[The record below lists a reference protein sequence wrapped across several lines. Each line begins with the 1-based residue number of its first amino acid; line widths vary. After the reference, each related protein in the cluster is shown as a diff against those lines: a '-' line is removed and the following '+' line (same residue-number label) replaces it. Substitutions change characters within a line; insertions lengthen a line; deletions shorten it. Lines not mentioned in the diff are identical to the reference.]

1 MGRSQYKASLKKAE
15 AIGFLKA
22 LVPDVNA
29 AVGKASESG
38 ANDFKRSV
46 QTVAPVLTGEY
57 RSSYKVQ
64 FMADRSAEMGVPV
77 FGVYANL
84 LWFAL
89 EYGTVNMRSQ
99 PHVWPIY
106 RLIKK
111 KIKGKFTREIRA
123 RVKGLG

>member
-22 LVPDVNA
+22 LVPDVNS

-38 ANDFKRSV
+38 ANDFKDTV
-46 QTVAPVLTGEY
+46 QRVAPVLTGEY
-57 RSSYKVQ
+57 KASYKVQ
-64 FMADRSAEMGVPV
+64 FIPDRSAEMGVPV

-89 EYGTVNMRSQ
+89 EYGTVHMAAQ

-111 KIKGKFTREIRA
+111 KIKAKFTREIRA
-123 RVKGLG
+123 KVKGLG